1 MTMKMN
7 KKVRIAAI
15 VLCIAMLALSA
26 AACRSQDQIEE
37 QKNIVASTQNT
48 DGYYDTRSTVRVTGT
63 GTVSIKPDIAEVG
76 FTVRAQEKDV
86 SEAQQQNA
94 KLMEAVLEVIK
105 ARGIAEE
112 DIETGYLNIN
122 EVRDYSKNTSKV
134 VGYEVYHTVN
144 VKVRDMDVL
153 GSLISEA
160 VAAGASD
167 VSGPEYSIEDDSEA
181 YLQALGMAVESAG
194 AKARA
199 IAAGAGVRLTNLPIS
214 IDENGGADSAV
225 VYDDTNRTLKAP
237 GCGGARGG
245 RVDRSADRNA
255 HHKGDGHG
263 RRHISDNAL
272 TTAKEKSRP
281 RFFFGAFVMG
291 KIKIKG

>member
-1 MTMKMN
+1 MEKIPRKRVMERVIMS
-7 KKVRIAAI
+7 KKARIAAI

-26 AACRSQDQIEE
+26 AACKSQDQIEE
-37 QKNIVASTQNT
+37 QKNIVASTQST
-48 DGYYDTRSTVRVTGT
+48 DGYYDTRSTVKVTGT
-63 GTVSIKPDIAEVG
+63 GTVSIKPDIAKVG

-86 SEAQQQNA
+86 SDAQQQNA

-105 ARGIAEE
+105 AKGIAEE

-134 VGYEVYHTVN
+134 VGYEVYYTVN
-144 VKVRDMDVL
+144 VTVRDMDVL

-194 AKARA
+194 AKAKA
-199 IAAGAGVRLTNLPIS
+199 IAGGAGVRLATLPIS
-214 IDENGGADSAV
+214 IDENGGANSAV
-225 VYDDTNRTLKAP
+225 VYNENREIMMKAAAP
-237 GCGGARGG
+237 AEDAVALAETQTVMPTIKVTAT
-245 RVDRSADRNA
+245 VDATYQIMR
-255 HHKGDGHG
+255 
-263 RRHISDNAL
+263 
-272 TTAKEKSRP
+272 
-281 RFFFGAFVMG
+281 
-291 KIKIKG
+291 

>member
-1 MTMKMN
+1 MKMN
-7 KKVRIAAI
+7 KKARIAAI

-37 QKNIVASTQNT
+37 QKNIVASTQST

-86 SEAQQQNA
+86 SEAQQNNA

-199 IAAGAGVRLTNLPIS
+199 IAAGVRLTNLPIS

-225 VYDDTNRTLKAP
+225 VYDDTNRTLKAQATAAP
-237 GCGGARGG
+237 AE
-245 RVDRSADRNA
+245 D
-255 HHKGDGHG
+255 
-263 RRHISDNAL
+263 AL
-272 TTAKEKSRP
+272 TEAQTVMPTIKVTATVDATYQIMR
-281 RFFFGAFVMG
+281 
-291 KIKIKG
+291 

>member
-1 MTMKMN
+1 MKRVIMS
-7 KKVRIAAI
+7 KKARIAAI

-26 AACRSQDQIEE
+26 AACKSQDQIEE

-48 DGYYDTRSTVRVTGT
+48 DGYYDTRSTVKVTGT
-63 GTVSIKPDIAEVG
+63 GTVSIKPDIAKVG

-86 SEAQQQNA
+86 SDAQQQNA

-105 ARGIAEE
+105 AKGIAEE

-134 VGYEVYHTVN
+134 VGYEVYYTVN
-144 VKVRDMDVL
+144 VTVRDMDVL

-194 AKARA
+194 AKAKA
-199 IAAGAGVRLTNLPIS
+199 IAGGAGVRLANLPIS
-214 IDENGGADSAV
+214 IDENGGANSAV
-225 VYDDTNRTLKAP
+225 VYNETRGKTMEVAAP
-237 GCGGARGG
+237 AEDAVALAETQTVMPTIKVTAT
-245 RVDRSADRNA
+245 VDATYQIMR
-255 HHKGDGHG
+255 
-263 RRHISDNAL
+263 
-272 TTAKEKSRP
+272 
-281 RFFFGAFVMG
+281 
-291 KIKIKG
+291 

>member
-15 VLCIAMLALSA
+15 ALCIAMLALSA

-86 SEAQQQNA
+86 SDAQQQNA

-122 EVRDYSKNTSKV
+122 EVRDYS
-134 VGYEVYHTVN
+134 YEVYHTVN

-225 VYDDTNRTLKAP
+225 VYDDTNRTLKAQAAAEP
-237 GCGGARGG
+237 AE
-245 RVDRSADRNA
+245 D
-255 HHKGDGHG
+255 
-263 RRHISDNAL
+263 AL
-272 TTAKEKSRP
+272 TEAQTVMPTIKVTATVDATYQIMR
-281 RFFFGAFVMG
+281 
-291 KIKIKG
+291 

>member
-1 MTMKMN
+1 MKMN

-48 DGYYDTRSTVRVTGT
+48 DGYYDTRSTVK
-63 GTVSIKPDIAEVG
+63 VSIKPDIAEVG

-86 SEAQQQNA
+86 SEAQQNNA

-225 VYDDTNRTLKAP
+225 VYDDTNRTLKAQAAAEP
-237 GCGGARGG
+237 AE
-245 RVDRSADRNA
+245 D
-255 HHKGDGHG
+255 
-263 RRHISDNAL
+263 AL
-272 TTAKEKSRP
+272 TEAQTVMPTIKVTATVDATYQIMR
-281 RFFFGAFVMG
+281 
-291 KIKIKG
+291 

>member
-1 MTMKMN
+1 MTMKMS

-15 VLCIAMLALSA
+15 ALCIAMLALSA
-26 AACRSQDQIEE
+26 AACKSQDQIEE
-37 QKNIVASTQNT
+37 QKNIVASTQST

-86 SEAQQQNA
+86 SEAQQNNA

-167 VSGPEYSIEDDSEA
+167 VSGPEYDSEA

-225 VYDDTNRTLKAP
+225 VYDDTNKTLKPQATAAP
-237 GCGGARGG
+237 AE
-245 RVDRSADRNA
+245 D
-255 HHKGDGHG
+255 
-263 RRHISDNAL
+263 AL
-272 TTAKEKSRP
+272 TEAQTVMPTIKVTATVDATYQIMR
-281 RFFFGAFVMG
+281 
-291 KIKIKG
+291 

>member
-26 AACRSQDQIEE
+26 VACRSQDQIEE
-37 QKNIVASTQNT
+37 QKNIVASTQST

-86 SEAQQQNA
+86 SEAQQNNA

-122 EVRDYSKNTSKV
+122 E
-134 VGYEVYHTVN
+134 
-144 VKVRDMDVL
+144 VRDMDVL

-225 VYDDTNRTLKAP
+225 VYDDTNRTLKAQAAAEP
-237 GCGGARGG
+237 AE
-245 RVDRSADRNA
+245 D
-255 HHKGDGHG
+255 
-263 RRHISDNAL
+263 AL
-272 TTAKEKSRP
+272 TEAQTVMPTIKVTAMVDATYQIMR
-281 RFFFGAFVMG
+281 
-291 KIKIKG
+291 

>member
-1 MTMKMN
+1 MS

-26 AACRSQDQIEE
+26 AACKSQDQIEE
-37 QKNIVASTQNT
+37 QKTQST

-63 GTVSIKPDIAEVG
+63 GTISIKPDIAKVG

-86 SEAQQQNA
+86 SDAQQNNA

-199 IAAGAGVRLTNLPIS
+199 IAAG
-214 IDENGGADSAV
+214 SAP
-225 VYDDTNRTLKAP
+225 DKP
-237 GCGGARGG
+237 
-245 RVDRSADRNA
+245 A
-255 HHKGDGHG
+255 HLH
-263 RRHISDNAL
+263 R
-272 TTAKEKSRP
+272 
-281 RFFFGAFVMG
+281 
-291 KIKIKG
+291 

>member
-1 MTMKMN
+1 MKMN

-15 VLCIAMLALSA
+15 ALCIAMLALSA

-105 ARGIAEE
+105 AKGIAEE

-153 GSLISEA
+153 GS
-160 VAAGASD
+160 AAGASD

-225 VYDDTNRTLKAP
+225 VYDDTNRTLKAQAAAEP
-237 GCGGARGG
+237 AE
-245 RVDRSADRNA
+245 D
-255 HHKGDGHG
+255 
-263 RRHISDNAL
+263 AL
-272 TTAKEKSRP
+272 TEAQTVMPTIKVTATVDATYQIMR
-281 RFFFGAFVMG
+281 
-291 KIKIKG
+291 